1 MSKKQI
7 LVFQHLPI
15 EHPGIFRDFMQR
27 DAMNLHTVE
36 LDNGD
41 TIPPLDR
48 FDALWVMGGPM
59 DVWQEQEYPWLRDEK
74 QAIRTAV
81 NELGMPYLGI
91 CLGHQLLAAALGAEV
106 GPGPAEVGV
115 IPVQKTAAGK
125 QNRFLAGLPVSM
137 NTLQWHSAEV
147 KQVPDGCE
155 VLASSAACAIQAL
168 ARGNQVL
175 TMQYHQEI
183 LATTV
188 GDWSAIPE
196 YSQALESSLGEGAVD
211 RLAQDVN
218 IALPELNATAAVIYN
233 NWRSAAFAE

>member
-1 MSKKQI
+1 MKQKQI
-7 LVFQHLPI
+7 LVFQHLAI
-15 EHPGIFRDFMQR
+15 EHPGIFRDFVER
-27 DAMNLHTVE
+27 DEIQLHTVE
-36 LDNGD
+36 LDAGD
-41 TIPPLDR
+41 TIPALDQ

-106 GPGPAEVGV
+106 GPGSPEVG
-115 IPVQKTAAGK
+115 IMPVEKTAAGK
-125 QNRFLAGLPVSM
+125 KNVFLAGLPDSM

-155 VLASSAACAIQAL
+155 VLANSEACSIQAL

-175 TMQYHQEI
+175 SMQYHQEI

-188 GDWSAIPE
+188 ADWNAIPA
-196 YSQALESSLGEGAVD
+196 YRQALESSLGEDAVD
-211 RLAQDVN
+211 RLAQEVN
-218 IALPELNATAAVIYN
+218 MALPGFNETAAVIYN
-233 NWRSAAFAE
+233 NWRLAAFSK